1 MSVVIWRPRL
11 ASLLMETYADGV
23 GMNRPSALIYG
34 LGVVLLGIIIFSSP
48 SKNTEIDTPQI
59 VPLDYSK
66 PVFTTSRTIVCPLSL
81 FFDVRADHSLDKVMD
96 MFTSI
101 WSRSEKAKALGCE
114 ELQAD
119 ILVTASSYDDYF
131 SLVKLPGASTAGW
144 FTTASDLTN
153 KVPGQSDKEKK
164 ELAEPHI
171 SRVPDT
177 SVGPS
182 GDSSTL
188 GHTLVSM
195 PSSVPIL
202 KGTGMAGTDSR
213 GFGALI
219 CPDENHLIAFE
230 DYGVDASKDH
240 ERVDS
245 WGELKQ
251 FGCSYVPPG
260 TPMVSN
266 GANEHRSLAFVTA
279 ELPDGTRIRGV
290 TFPRMFVQ
298 NQLQREES
306 KRDAAAQQQPASL
319 SAVDQNAPLQ
329 ATTNQI
335 DSSGENAGGPFP
347 PGKNGVGYPSC
358 SYCPNPRYSEEARAA
373 KINGTVSLKIVVEPD
388 GHATDIQVVK
398 SLGHGLDEL
407 AIKTVQNWRFKAA
420 LGPSGL
426 PVPTTVPVEITF
438 RLN

>member
-1 MSVVIWRPRL
+1 
-11 ASLLMETYADGV
+11 MEPYAAGE
-23 GMNRPSALIYG
+23 GMNRPSALIYT
-34 LGVVLLGIIIFSSP
+34 LGVVLLGIIIFSRP
-48 SKNTEIDTPQI
+48 SKNAESDTPSI

-81 FFDVRADHSLDKVMD
+81 FFDVRAGHSLDKVME

-101 WSRSEKAKALGCE
+101 WSRGEKAKALGCE

-119 ILVTASSYDDYF
+119 ISATASSYDEDF
-131 SLVKLPGASTAGW
+131 ALIKLPGTSTVGW

-153 KVPGQSDKEKK
+153 KVHGQSDKEKK

-188 GHTLVSM
+188 GDILVSTS
-195 PSSVPIL
+195 SSVPIL

-230 DYGVDASKDH
+230 DYGVDASKGH

-245 WGELKQ
+245 WEELKQ
-251 FGCSYVPPG
+251 FGCSYVPPE

-290 TFPRMFVQ
+290 TFARMFVQ

-306 KRDAAAQQQPASL
+306 KRDASAQQQPASP
-319 SAVDQNAPLQ
+319 SVIDQNATLE

-335 DSSGENAGGPFP
+335 DSSGENAGGPFR

-358 SYCPNPRYSEEARAA
+358 SYCPDPRYSEEARAA
-373 KINGTVSLKIVVEPD
+373 KINGTVTLQIVIEPD
-388 GHATDIQVVK
+388 GHATDVQVVK

-407 AIKTVQNWRFKAA
+407 AIETVQNWRFKAA
-420 LGPSGL
+420 LGPRGM
-426 PVPTTVPVEITF
+426 PVPTSVRVEINF

>member
-1 MSVVIWRPRL
+1 MR
-11 ASLLMETYADGV
+11 
-23 GMNRPSALIYG
+23 
-34 LGVVLLGIIIFSSP
+34 
-48 SKNTEIDTPQI
+48 KNAGE
-59 VPLDYSK
+59 
-66 PVFTTSRTIVCPLSL
+66 
-81 FFDVRADHSLDKVMD
+81 
-96 MFTSI
+96 
-101 WSRSEKAKALGCE
+101 
-114 ELQAD
+114 D
-119 ILVTASSYDDYF
+119 ILALWGSHDDYF

-306 KRDAAAQQQPASL
+306 KRDAAALPHHCPQWTRTHRSR
-319 SAVDQNAPLQ
+319 
-329 ATTNQI
+329 
-335 DSSGENAGGPFP
+335 P
-347 PGKNGVGYPSC
+347 P
-358 SYCPNPRYSEEARAA
+358 R
-373 KINGTVSLKIVVEPD
+373 
-388 GHATDIQVVK
+388 
-398 SLGHGLDEL
+398 
-407 AIKTVQNWRFKAA
+407 IKLIA
-420 LGPSGL
+420 LGKMPGVLSL
-426 PVPTTVPVEITF
+426 LARMALVTQAARTVPIHGIPK
-438 RLN
+438 RPAQQRSMGL

>member
-1 MSVVIWRPRL
+1 
-11 ASLLMETYADGV
+11 
-23 GMNRPSALIYG
+23 MNRPSALIYT
-34 LGVVLLGIIIFSSP
+34 LGVVLFGIIIFSTP
-48 SKNTEIDTPQI
+48 TKNAESDTPTI
-59 VPLDYSK
+59 APLDYSK

-81 FFDVRADHSLDKVMD
+81 FFDVRADHSLDKVME

-119 ILVTASSYDDYF
+119 ILVTASSYDGYF
-131 SLVKLPGASTAGW
+131 ALIKLPGTSTAGW

-153 KVPGQSDKEKK
+153 KVGQSDKEKK

-177 SVGPS
+177 YVGPS
-182 GDSSTL
+182 SDSSTI
-188 GHTLVSM
+188 GHILVSM
-195 PSSVPIL
+195 PSSVPIPE
-202 KGTGMAGTDSR
+202 GTGMAGTDSR

-219 CPDENHLIAFE
+219 CPDDNRLAAFE
-230 DYGVDASKDH
+230 DYDADASKDH
-240 ERVDS
+240 KRVDP
-245 WGELKQ
+245 WEELKQ

-260 TPMVSN
+260 TPMASN
-266 GANEHRSLAFVTA
+266 GANEHRSLAVVTA
-279 ELPDGTRIRGV
+279 KLPDGTRIRGV
-290 TFPRMFVQ
+290 TFPWMFVQ
-298 NQLQREES
+298 NEPQREES
-306 KRDAAAQQQPASL
+306 RRDAPAQRQPALL
-319 SAVDQNAPLQ
+319 SVVEQNVPLQ

-358 SYCPNPRYSEEARAA
+358 SYCPDPRYSEEARAA
-373 KINGTVSLKIVVEPD
+373 KVNGTVTLQIVIEPD

-407 AIKTVQNWRFKAA
+407 AIKTVQTWRFKAA
-420 LGPSGL
+420 LGPSGT